1 MKSGRKFLLTDLL
14 YLKVFLAFTLGI
26 ICVEYISAR
35 WILYSLPFSLF
46 VFFIGLYKLL
56 GIQRSK
62 VWDSFSFS
70 AIFFTGILVHLS
82 AQHLK
87 NSSIQRLSPILDKEG
102 YHIARIE
109 EKPIEKSNS
118 MRLEVT
124 LLVSSLSSV
133 PRLKEK
139 ILIYLPKETKISELY
154 YGQMI
159 RFKGR
164 IIKPAKPHYSFEFD
178 YKKWLERK
186 GIYATMYSKDFQVM
200 GYDYNLLYQ
209 LKKWPLKLRDYFEG
223 EIDRIIPD
231 IESNAI
237 AKSILIGIRTDID
250 RELYN
255 AYADTG
261 TIHILSVSGLH
272 FGILIFFI
280 DYLLSFLIR
289 REKYRLLVKHSFSF
303 LYALITGFSAPIM
316 RSFIM
321 FLFLDIARWNK
332 VRTSSFNI
340 LALSAWLILLVDS
353 HQLFNIGFQFSYAA
367 LLGIMLIYQRGIWK
381 LQFDNFLANFVWK
394 STITLFAAWLF
405 TTPLTLFYYHKFSW
419 LGSLS
424 NLLVVPIT
432 TIIMYVGFLFLV
444 CSKIHFISDILGYIL
459 TQLITIQNKIVS
471 FFSSLPCASIEANV
485 LNLFGLI
492 LVFMT
497 IGFGIVFMYSKSR
510 ISLRIFLLSLF
521 IGVISTSFYTYNL
534 LREEKWFLVS
544 NYKHSSL
551 VYKTKDKILVFSDS
565 IDQNTETFFFTNLS
579 SYYNIPVVNRYG
591 GRDYLSRRKNKY
603 STNLDARPDY
613 LIVCKEN
620 KDFWQEYIDKRDSF
634 VLMSNVGYK
643 KQELIDSLT
652 RKKKRFNVY

>member
-26 ICVEYISAR
+26 ICVEYIPAR
-35 WILYSLPFSLF
+35 WMLYSLPFSLF

-70 AIFFTGILVHLS
+70 TIFFAGILVHLS
-82 AQHLK
+82 AQYLK
-87 NSSIQRLSPILDKEG
+87 DSSIQRLSPILDEEG
-102 YHIARIE
+102 YHLARIE
-109 EKPIEKSNS
+109 EKPIEKLNS
-118 MRLEVT
+118 LQLEAT
-124 LLVSSLSSV
+124 LLASSLSSV
-133 PRLKEK
+133 PRLREK
-139 ILIYLPKETKISELY
+139 ILIYLPKEIKISEPY

-164 IIKPAKPHYSFEFD
+164 IVQPAKPHYSFEFD

-186 GIYATMYSKDFQVM
+186 GIYATMYSKDFQVLR
-200 GYDYNLLYQ
+200 YDSNLLYQ

-280 DYLLSFLIR
+280 DYLLSFLMR
-289 REKYRLLVKHSFSF
+289 REKYRFIVKHSFSF

-321 FLFLDIARWNK
+321 FLFLDIAKWNK
-332 VRTSSFNI
+332 VRASSFNI
-340 LALSAWLILLVDS
+340 LALSAWLILLIDS
-353 HQLFNIGFQFSYAA
+353 HQFFNIGFQFSYAA
-367 LLGIMLIYQRGIWK
+367 LLGIMLIYQRAIWK
-381 LQFDNFLANFVWK
+381 MQFDNFVANFMWK

-405 TTPLTLFYYHKFSW
+405 TAPLTLFYYHKFSW

-432 TIIMYVGFLFLV
+432 TFIMYVGFLFLV
-444 CSKIHFISDILGYIL
+444 CSKIHFISNILGYIL
-459 TQLITIQNKIVS
+459 SQLVIIQNKTVS
-471 FFSSLPCASIEANV
+471 FFSSLPYASIEANL

-492 LVFMT
+492 MVFMT

-534 LREEKWFLVS
+534 LREEQWFLVS
-544 NYKHSSL
+544 NYKHSSIA
-551 VYKTKDKILVFSDS
+551 YKTKDKIFVFSDS
-565 IDQNTETFFFTNLS
+565 IDQNIETFFFANLS
-579 SYYNIPVVNRYG
+579 SYYNIPVENRYG
-591 GRDYLSRRKNKY
+591 GRDYLSGRKNQY
-603 STNLDARPDY
+603 SANLEASPDY
-613 LIVCKEN
+613 LILCKEN

-652 RKKKRFNVY
+652 RKKKRFYVY

>member
-14 YLKVFLAFTLGI
+14 YLKVFLAFALGI
-26 ICVEYISAR
+26 VCVEYIPVS
-35 WILYSLPFSLF
+35 WILFCLPFSLF
-46 VFFIGLYKLL
+46 IFFIGLYKLL

-62 VWDSFSFS
+62 VWDSFIFS
-70 AIFFTGILVHLS
+70 GIFFIGILVHLS
-82 AQHLK
+82 AQYLK
-87 NSSIQRLSPILDKEG
+87 DSSIQHIMSVFDTEG
-102 YHIARIE
+102 YHIVRIE
-109 EKPIEKSNS
+109 EKPIEKANS
-118 MRLEVT
+118 MQIEAT
-124 LLVSSLSSV
+124 LLASSLSSA

-139 ILIYLPKETKISELY
+139 ILIYLPKETKIPEPY

-164 IIKPAKPHYSFEFD
+164 IVQPAKSHYVFEFD

-186 GIYATMYSKDFQVM
+186 GIYATMYSRDFHAV
-200 GYDYNLLYQ
+200 GYDSNHLYQ

-237 AKSILIGIRTDID
+237 AKSILIGVRTDID

-289 REKYRLLVKHSFSF
+289 KEKYRLIVKHSFSF

-321 FLFLDIARWNK
+321 FLFLDIAKWNK

-340 LALSAWLILLVDS
+340 LALSAWLILLIDS

-367 LLGIMLIYQRGIWK
+367 LLGIMLIYQRAIWK
-381 LQFDNFLANFVWK
+381 LQFDSYLANFLWK

-424 NLLVVPIT
+424 NIIVVPIT
-432 TIIMYVGFLFLV
+432 TLIMYVGFLFLV
-444 CSKIHFISDILGYIL
+444 FSRIHFISNVLGYIL
-459 TQLITIQNKIVS
+459 SQLIFLQNKIVS
-471 FFSSLPCASIEANV
+471 FFSSLPYASIDTNMF
-485 LNLFGLI
+485 NLLGLI
-492 LVFMT
+492 LVFIT

-510 ISLRIFLLSLF
+510 MSLRLLLLSF
-521 IGVISTSFYTYNL
+521 FTCIVSTSFYTYSL
-534 LREEKWFLVS
+534 MREENWFLAS
-544 NYKHSSL
+544 NYKHTSL
-551 VYKTKDKILVFSDS
+551 AYKTKDRILVFSDS
-565 IDQNTETFFFTNLS
+565 IDQNTEIYFLANLS
-579 SYYNIPVVNRYG
+579 SYYNIKTVNRFG
-591 GRDYLSRRKNKY
+591 GRNYLSGRKNKY
-603 STNLDARPDY
+603 STNLEACPEY
-613 LIVCKEN
+613 LILCKEN
-620 KDFWQEYIDKRDSF
+620 KKLWQEYIDKRDSF
-634 VLMSNVGYK
+634 VIMTNVGNHRSDLVLSL
-643 KQELIDSLT
+643 KQ
-652 RKKKRFNVY
+652 KNKFFYVY